1 MIYDAVMAT
10 LGEAFIAVHADM
22 APFRRELKA
31 ESKKDMD
38 ILEEAYGKKLAKV
51 VSDAI
56 SDGAEEGGRAGGK
69 KAAKGLGDGIKD
81 TLGGKE
87 SSIWLSVAG
96 ALGSALDNGI
106 SSLPNEVKAA
116 LVGGILAASP
126 VILAALAGAIG
137 TAIAAGFLGLGVALA
152 TQFESVQTRWASF
165 ISGVRVSLVSAA
177 QPFEVALLGVLD
189 VAQDR
194 FAEWE
199 PLLKRIFGSLAGN
212 LEPVVSAL
220 LDATEY
226 ILDAVDANLD
236 NIDIFA
242 GGIADA
248 IYILG
253 DGLSTI
259 IGLILEL
266 GDDGRKAF
274 LDMVYFL
281 TAMAVG
287 AVELVAWLTKA
298 YNVIRDFA
306 QGTDD
311 LILLLAPFL
320 LLFKGIANEV
330 DNASVSNKAFAYTN
344 VELGVSA
351 TSVISATKAEE
362 KAMKELADSVKDAA
376 DATWYAI
383 DSQIAFEEALDDI
396 QDSIKENG
404 KTLKIESEEG
414 RENLRALGNAIKI
427 AQKDAAERTEQG
439 KMNADQIVA
448 AYNAE
453 IERIFKVAEAL
464 GLSRDKIREV
474 YGAQLDLIKLPPPS
488 LEWLEN
494 MRMLSAATAS
504 NLERANKAAWNLPN
518 RIGGPQPF
526 AEGGVVRGPTVALIG
541 EAGTEAVIP
550 MTKPARA
557 AQIMRQS
564 GLDQMFGGGG
574 DVQVSVYLGNEAFD
588 QHVQKIVVQDSRA
601 QARQLGYGVRG

>member
-22 APFRRELKA
+22 APFRRELKS
-31 ESKKDMD
+31 ESKAAAEAFEKD
-38 ILEEAYGKKLAKV
+38 LGKAV
-51 VSDAI
+51 EDAV
-56 SDGAEEGGRAGGK
+56 SDGADRGGRAGGK
-69 KAAKGLGDGIKD
+69 RAGKGLGDGIAD
-81 TLGGKE
+81 ELGDKGADV
-87 SSIWLSVAG
+87 WLKIAG

-116 LVGGILAASP
+116 IVFGILAASP
-126 VILAALAGAIG
+126 IILSALAGAIG
-137 TAIAAGFLGLGVALA
+137 TGIAAGFIGLGVALA

-165 ISGVRVSLVSAA
+165 VSNIRKSFVSAA
-177 QPFEVALLGVLD
+177 EPFETALLGVLD
-189 VAQDR
+189 IAEDR

-199 PLLKRIFGSLAGN
+199 PMLKRIFGTVSQS
-212 LEPVVSAL
+212 LEPIVTAA
-220 LDATEY
+220 LDAFEY
-226 ILDAVDANLD
+226 ILDAVDANLE
-236 NIDIFA
+236 NIDILA

-259 IGLILEL
+259 IDLIVSL

-287 AVELVAWLTKA
+287 AVELVTWMTKA
-298 YNVIRDFA
+298 YNIIRDIA

-311 LILLLAPFL
+311 LILILAPFL

-330 DNASVSNKAFAYTN
+330 DNASVSNKAYAYTN
-344 VELGVSA
+344 VELGTSA

-362 KAMKELADSVKDAA
+362 KAMKELADATKKAA
-376 DATWYAI
+376 DSTWYAI

-404 KTLKIESEEG
+404 KTLKIETEEG
-414 RENLRALGNAIKI
+414 RNNLRALGNAIKI
-427 AQKDAAERTEQG
+427 AQKDAQERTDAG
-439 KMNADQIVA
+439 VMNAEQIVA

-453 IERIFKVAEAL
+453 IERIFKAAEAQ
-464 GLSRDKIREV
+464 GISRDRIREI

-488 LEWLEN
+488 TEWLQQ
-494 MRMLSAATAS
+494 MAQWAAAAAF
-504 NLERANKAAWNLPN
+504 NLEKANKAAWNLPN
-518 RIGGPQPF
+518 RVGGPQPF
-526 AEGGVVRGPTVALIG
+526 AEGGIVRGPTVALIG

-550 MTKPARA
+550 MTRPARA
-557 AQIMRQS
+557 AAIMRQS
-564 GLDQMFGGGG
+564 GLDRMFGGSG

-588 QHVQKIVVQDSRA
+588 QHVQKVVVQDKRA
-601 QARQLGYGVRG
+601 TARQLGYGVR